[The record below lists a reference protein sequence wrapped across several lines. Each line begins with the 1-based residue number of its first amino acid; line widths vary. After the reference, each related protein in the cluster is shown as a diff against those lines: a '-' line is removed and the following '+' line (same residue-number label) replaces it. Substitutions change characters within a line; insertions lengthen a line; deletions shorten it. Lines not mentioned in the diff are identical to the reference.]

1 LDVYETEQEQVE
13 ALRRWWQEN
22 GKALILGVV
31 IGLGGLFGYRAWQDH
46 RATEAVLAADL
57 HATVLGALERG
68 QTATVVA
75 DSTRLRSDYAATPYA
90 ALASL
95 AEAKALVDDGDLA
108 AARVA
113 LTWVVEHADQ
123 EEVAAVARLRLA
135 RLLLDQGDAGA
146 AQAQLDALPAGRFPA
161 LVAELRGDL
170 LREQGQAEAARAAYR
185 EALASGS
192 ENRAVVQM
200 KLDDLGLE
208 LAAETAQ

>member
-1 LDVYETEQEQVE
+1 MDVYETEQEQVE
-13 ALRRWWQEN
+13 ALRKWWQEN

-31 IGLGGLFGYRAWQDH
+31 VGLGGLFGYRAWQDH
-46 RATEAVLAADL
+46 RATEAVVAADL

-75 DSTRLRSDYAATPYA
+75 DSARLRSDYAATPYA
-90 ALASL
+90 ALATL

-108 AARVA
+108 AAQVA

-123 EEVAAVARLRLA
+123 AEVAAVARLRLA
-135 RLLLDQGDAGA
+135 RLLLEQGDAGA
-146 AQAQLDALPAGRFPA
+146 AQAQLDALPKGRFPA

-185 EALASGS
+185 EALAVGS

-208 LAAETAQ
+208 LVAETAQ

>member
-1 LDVYETEQEQVE
+1 MDVYETEQEQVE

-46 RATEAVLAADL
+46 RATEAVVAADL

>member
-13 ALRRWWQEN
+13 ALRKWWQEN

-31 IGLGGLFGYRAWQDH
+31 VGLGGLFGYRAWQDH
-46 RATEAVLAADL
+46 RATEAVVAADL

-68 QTATVVA
+68 QTVMVVA
-75 DSTRLRSDYAATPYA
+75 DSARLRSDYAATPYA
-90 ALASL
+90 ALATL
-95 AEAKALVDDGDLA
+95 AEARALVDDGDLA
-108 AARVA
+108 AAQVA

-146 AQAQLDALPAGRFPA
+146 AQAQLDALPTGRFPA

-170 LREQGQAEAARAAYR
+170 MREQGQAEAARAAYR
-185 EALASGS
+185 EALAAGS

-208 LAAETAQ
+208 LAVETAQ

>member
-1 LDVYETEQEQVE
+1 MDVYETEQEQVE